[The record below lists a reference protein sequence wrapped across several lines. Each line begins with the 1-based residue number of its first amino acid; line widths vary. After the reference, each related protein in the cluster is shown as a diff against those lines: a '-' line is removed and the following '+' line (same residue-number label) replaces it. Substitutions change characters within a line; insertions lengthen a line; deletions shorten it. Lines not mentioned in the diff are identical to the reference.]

1 VKPENLYKQI
11 REFKRLEN
19 GSLNTFSIPISGPNG
34 KTFGWFAPI
43 TINSLSDEKLIQKL
57 TEWRSIHRTCF
68 FTQFDPTQEKT
79 KNWLKEDILID
90 DSRILFI
97 IFDSDGNPI
106 GNYGLRDIHETKAE
120 LDNLLI
126 GDPSGKG
133 PLVLIAMK
141 AFLNWSFSQFG
152 FTTLKASIFKHNLT
166 TIYIHKRLGFEEIK
180 EIPVRKI
187 IHGSVIQ
194 YKYDEKIGST
204 PDAYII
210 EMQIEFKNIK

>member
-1 VKPENLYKQI
+1 MTSNCDHQI
-11 REFKRLEN
+11 IRQLKYLEAGPLNQFRLD
-19 GSLNTFSIPISGPNG
+19 ISGPSG
-34 KTFGWFAPI
+34 KTLGWFEPI
-43 TINSLSDEKLIQKL
+43 TINTLSDEKLIQKL
-57 TEWRSIHRTCF
+57 TEWRSIHRTSF

-79 KNWLKEDILID
+79 KNWLKENILTD

-97 IFDSDGNPI
+97 ICDSDGNPI

-152 FTTLKASIFKHNLT
+152 FTSLKASIFKHNLT

-180 EIPVRKI
+180 EIPVRKVI
-187 IHGSVIQ
+187 QDNVIQ
-194 YKYDEKIGST
+194 YKYDENTGT

-210 EMQIEFKNIK
+210 EMQIESKNIK